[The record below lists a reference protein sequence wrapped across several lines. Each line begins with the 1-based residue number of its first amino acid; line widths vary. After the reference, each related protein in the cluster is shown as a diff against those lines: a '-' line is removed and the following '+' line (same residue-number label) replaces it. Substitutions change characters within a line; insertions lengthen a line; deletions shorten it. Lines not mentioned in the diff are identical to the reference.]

1 MDDLN
6 FDGRPDGGAFDM
18 PTTAGGMTPRTA
30 PYDYL
35 TGALQ
40 TGLALGTTYMSRRLD
55 IDLAQRVTGSM
66 PAGAAVRRT
75 NQPLVADHAD
85 LTTRAV
91 ASAGGWRV
99 GDLLPWLAVAGV
111 AWFVLKR

>member
-18 PTTAGGMTPRTA
+18 PAGTVGMASRA
-30 PYDYL
+30 PFDYM

-40 TGLALGTTYMSRRLD
+40 TGLALGTSYMSRRLD
-55 IDLAQRVTGSM
+55 IDLAQRATGSM

-75 NQPLVADHAD
+75 TQPLVTDHAD

-111 AWFVLKR
+111 AWFILKR